1 MPSNCIQNHPGG
13 SIQIR
18 PRQRGGGGRTR
29 DEGPG
34 CADGPPPI
42 LQGPQQT
49 AVANGSPPPGAGTLS
64 PAATPR
70 RPRLTE
76 APRPPAR
83 HALRRATPSTSSE
96 TLAAGSA
103 REGTDGA
110 DGGAPDRNAFSDLYE
125 AHAPRVYRYLL
136 SRTSN
141 PSDAEEL
148 TSRTFLRAL
157 AGLDQYRGRGAGFPA
172 WLMSIAHNLLVNWYR
187 DRGRRPPTEALD
199 AALQIPSATPGPES
213 SLEQNERI
221 ARVRAAVSA
230 LAPDRQ
236 QLIALKYV
244 DGRSN
249 AEIGRIM
256 ARTEGAVKALHH
268 RTLRELQ
275 RLLGDEE
282 RGAAPREG
290 SRR

>member
-1 MPSNCIQNHPGG
+1 MS
-13 SIQIR
+13 
-18 PRQRGGGGRTR
+18 
-29 DEGPG
+29 
-34 CADGPPPI
+34 A
-42 LQGPQQT
+42 
-49 AVANGSPPPGAGTLS
+49 AGSP
-64 PAATPR
+64 ATPEHPR
-70 RPRLTE
+70 RP
-76 APRPPAR
+76 AS
-83 HALRRATPSTSSE
+83 H
-96 TLAAGSA
+96 
-103 REGTDGA
+103 EGDGA
-110 DGGAPDRNAFSDLYE
+110 RPDRSAFSDLYE

-148 TSRTFLRAL
+148 TSRTFVRAL

-199 AALQIPSATPGPES
+199 AALQVPTSTPGPEA
-213 SLEQNERI
+213 SLEQNESI
-221 ARVRAAVSA
+221 ARVRAAISA
-230 LAPDRQ
+230 LAPERQ
-236 QLIALKYV
+236 QLISLKYV
-244 DGRSN
+244 DGLSN

-275 RLLGDEE
+275 QLLGEEE
-282 RGAAPREG
+282 RGAPQREPERGPRRGSPGG

>member
-1 MPSNCIQNHPGG
+1 M
-13 SIQIR
+13 
-18 PRQRGGGGRTR
+18 
-29 DEGPG
+29 
-34 CADGPPPI
+34 
-42 LQGPQQT
+42 
-49 AVANGSPPPGAGTLS
+49 
-64 PAATPR
+64 
-70 RPRLTE
+70 
-76 APRPPAR
+76 R
-83 HALRRATPSTSSE
+83 HAAYTAGAVDARSRRRVRHSRETDTPQATPSPPGPSPSRPSQGGRNGPH
-96 TLAAGSA
+96 AAEPA
-103 REGTDGA
+103 
-110 DGGAPDRNAFSDLYE
+110 GGAPPDRSAFSDLYE

-141 PSDAEEL
+141 PADAEEL
-148 TSRTFLRAL
+148 TSRTFMRAL
-157 AGLDQYRGRGAGFPA
+157 AGLDQYHGRGAGFPA

-199 AALQIPSATPGPES
+199 AALQVPATTPGPES
-213 SLEQNERI
+213 SLEQHERI
-221 ARVRAAVSA
+221 ARVREAISA

-236 QLIALKYV
+236 RLITLKYV

-282 RGAAPREG
+282 RGGTSPREG
-290 SRR
+290 NRR

>member
-1 MPSNCIQNHPGG
+1 MAARRRETGAGALSCLYCGG
-13 SIQIR
+13 
-18 PRQRGGGGRTR
+18 RGGQGRPPEETATTEAR
-29 DEGPG
+29 RSAARRAEPDVTA
-34 CADGPPPI
+34 ADG
-42 LQGPQQT
+42 
-49 AVANGSPPPGAGTLS
+49 AV
-64 PAATPR
+64 
-70 RPRLTE
+70 
-76 APRPPAR
+76 
-83 HALRRATPSTSSE
+83 
-96 TLAAGSA
+96 
-103 REGTDGA
+103 
-110 DGGAPDRNAFSDLYE
+110 PDRDAFSDLYE

-141 PSDAEEL
+141 PADAEEL

-199 AALQIPSATPGPES
+199 AALQVPTTTPGPES
-213 SLEQNERI
+213 SLEQHERI
-221 ARVRAAVSA
+221 ARVRLAIST

-236 QLIALKYV
+236 RLITLKYV
-244 DGRSN
+244 DGLSN

-275 RLLGDEE
+275 RLLGDDE
-282 RGAAPREG
+282 RGAPPRRPRGGE
-290 SRR
+290 RP